1 MHWRRSLPWLT
12 GTSLVALMLVGSAPA
27 QTAGPPKLDIAGA
40 CREAGAQY
48 DAARR
53 PDAMKS
59 CVASET
65 RARKELEEKWSRFN
79 PVVRSEC
86 VGTANVGG
94 SVKPTYSEV
103 ISCIEMKT
111 R

>member
-1 MHWRRSLPWLT
+1 MAFAI
-12 GTSLVALMLVGSAPA
+12 TSRLAAALLVTAMLMASAAA
-27 QTAGPPKLDIAGA
+27 QTSPPKLDITGA

-53 PDAMKS
+53 ADVVKA

-65 RARKELEEKWSRFN
+65 KARKELEEKWSRFN
-79 PVVRSEC
+79 PAVRSDC

>member
-1 MHWRRSLPWLT
+1 MHRLAAALIVALILT
-12 GTSLVALMLVGSAPA
+12 GRAPA
-27 QTAGPPKLDIAGA
+27 QTPGPPKLDIAGA
-40 CREAGAQY
+40 CREAGTQY

-53 PDAMKS
+53 ADAVKA

-65 RARKELEEKWSRFN
+65 KARKELEEKWSRFN
-79 PVVRSEC
+79 PTVRSEC

-94 SVKPTYSEV
+94 SVKPTYSEL